1 MPEELTGLRKSAIV
15 LLSLGRQHAGAVL
28 RRLPADAAR
37 EVKDEMRRIGALRGV
52 SLRAR
57 QLVLGQFCAAASPNP
72 PLPEP
77 IPPALQEAVAS
88 PAAAAAAGPFASL
101 QAAGTENLL
110 NTIRDEH
117 PQTIALVLA
126 HLSPDRASE
135 VLSGLDHHKRVEVIK
150 RIAGIEQT
158 SSQVIE
164 QVERSLRQRL
174 AAIEGRTIRA
184 GGVSAVAEILNSSDD
199 ELEDEILSELEADSP
214 DLAEQI
220 RRVAAIFENLMHASD
235 QDIQAVIEQLDLATI
250 AMALRAA
257 REELKKKVLWN
268 LPQEQAEQIER
279 ELDSMTP
286 MAVRDIEHA
295 QQRVAEVVHRLES
308 AGEIEV
314 MERRRGRGRAAV
326 AASRRSAGNWEQ
338 QHRKAV

>member
-15 LLSLGRQHAGAVL
+15 LLSLRQRHAAAVL
-28 RRLPADAAR
+28 RLMPDDAAR
-37 EVKDEMRRIGALRGV
+37 EVRAEMRRIGALRGL
-52 SLRAR
+52 SLRTR

-77 IPPALQEAVAS
+77 IPPALHEAVM
-88 PAAAAAAGPFASL
+88 PAPATGPFASL
-101 QAAGTENLL
+101 HEAGTANLL
-110 NTIRDEH
+110 HTIQDEH

-126 HLSPDRASE
+126 HLPPDRASE
-135 VLSGLDHHKRVEVIK
+135 VLSGLDHLKRREVVK

-174 AAIEGRTIRA
+174 AAIMGGTIRA

-199 ELEDEILSELEADSP
+199 NLEDEILADLETDSP

-220 RRVAAIFENLMHASD
+220 RRVGTIFENLMHASD
-235 QDIQAVIEQLDLATI
+235 QDIQAVIEQLDHATI
-250 AMALRAA
+250 SMALRTA
-257 REELKKKVLWN
+257 REELKRKVMWN

-279 ELDSMTP
+279 ELAAMSP
-286 MAVRDIEHA
+286 VAVRDIEQA

-308 AGEIEV
+308 AGEIEL
-314 MERRRGRGRAAV
+314 MERRQRRGSRGGGGGGWR
-326 AASRRSAGNWEQ
+326 Q